1 MLPQVGGEAPEI
13 TTEHEGCGHSRSQ
26 TDDDVAHSEEKVGPT
41 AARPLTASSLTLCI
55 LERFLMGRDPGTVP
69 FIVLVIVVTVLFI
82 VLAVVVTVLAV
93 VATVL
98 GKLLHC
104 PRPFIPPEVGRQT
117 LHTLVVNGIH
127 RHELET
133 TTFQVVPSPGSMT
146 PTDNIGPRSRDSLF
160 SYIASDVEAE
170 LIRRLA
176 ITRLNRWLVE
186 QHNKEVH

>member
-13 TTEHEGCGHSRSQ
+13 MTEYEGCGHSRSQ
-26 TDDDVAHSEEKVGPT
+26 TDDDVAHSEEKAGPT
-41 AARPLTASSLTLCI
+41 AARPLTASSLTLC
-55 LERFLMGRDPGTVP
+55 TVL
-69 FIVLVIVVTVLFI
+69 FIVLVIVATVLFI

-104 PRPFIPPEVGRQT
+104 PRSFIPPEVGLNT
-117 LHTLVVNGIH
+117 LHPLVVNGIH
-127 RHELET
+127 RHQLQT
-133 TTFQVVPSPGSMT
+133 ATSQVVPSPGSMAS
-146 PTDNIGPRSRDSLF
+146 TDYIDPRPRDSLF
-160 SYIASDVEAE
+160 SYVASDVEVE